1 MELEAIRT
9 EQLGHLGIVSAT
21 IKQLGLIKEIDALL
35 PVSHKKGAKVTMGER
50 VAAMIL
56 NGLGFLNDRLY
67 MHSQFFEN
75 KPLSRLFRDGVE
87 GEHFNDDALGDCLDA
102 IYEYGASKLFS
113 NVAFKIACEQKL
125 LDKFS
130 RIDTTSLS
138 VYGDYEEQ
146 DTTGEES
153 SIIDREDSTEEK
165 EFNITYG
172 YSKQKRMD
180 LKQVILSLTVNGP
193 SNLPLWVEGLS
204 GNASD
209 KKSIKASIEK
219 IEKFKKQLKEA
230 PNFIY
235 VADSALYSKELLNS
249 PDIRWITRVP
259 ETIREAKELCQ
270 KDYDESQWQKLNDKY
285 KVINLESNYG
295 KVQQR
300 WQLVYSSNGYNREIA
315 TLEKKI
321 EKEKANLT
329 KVIKKLGKE
338 LYQCEADATKVIT
351 KLEKTQKYHKLV
363 GNYIA
368 ESKHVGQGR
377 PKAVAEKEIVG
388 YRVEGQIIVNEEE
401 IKKAKNTC
409 GRFIITTNELDKTEL
424 PDDKL
429 LLEYK
434 NQSKV
439 EKGFRF
445 IKNNEFMLSSV
456 YLKKASRIEALLMIM
471 SFCLLVY
478 NVGQYKIQKALE
490 ANKDTILNQVKKPTD
505 KPTLRWIF
513 RLIDKISVVIYSIE
527 GNTKMVV
534 SNLCETSK
542 KIIRYFGVEAMT
554 IYEVV

>member
-1 MELEAIRT
+1 M
-9 EQLGHLGIVSAT
+9 GIVSAT

-153 SIIDREDSTEEK
+153 SIIDREDSTEGK

-300 WQLVYSSNGYNREIA
+300 WQLVYSSNG
-315 TLEKKI
+315 
-321 EKEKANLT
+321 
-329 KVIKKLGKE
+329 
-338 LYQCEADATKVIT
+338 
-351 KLEKTQKYHKLV
+351 
-363 GNYIA
+363 
-368 ESKHVGQGR
+368 
-377 PKAVAEKEIVG
+377 
-388 YRVEGQIIVNEEE
+388 
-401 IKKAKNTC
+401 
-409 GRFIITTNELDKTEL
+409 
-424 PDDKL
+424 
-429 LLEYK
+429 
-434 NQSKV
+434 
-439 EKGFRF
+439 
-445 IKNNEFMLSSV
+445 
-456 YLKKASRIEALLMIM
+456 
-471 SFCLLVY
+471 
-478 NVGQYKIQKALE
+478 
-490 ANKDTILNQVKKPTD
+490 
-505 KPTLRWIF
+505 
-513 RLIDKISVVIYSIE
+513 
-527 GNTKMVV
+527 
-534 SNLCETSK
+534 
-542 KIIRYFGVEAMT
+542 
-554 IYEVV
+554 